1 MLPQFPA
8 PFRPCRTSLAS
19 RFQTPYGNG
28 QAGRLPWLYP
38 EDLDPC
44 HFVQLS
50 SEGFTNKSN
59 FFAVTLTESD
69 FPCVH
74 ILPLSRLWRCLEAS
88 YDGSSQRMGTG
99 SRERMGSQTQAGTQN
114 AERRRIRR
122 IGTTGSCSREN
133 RCRELVQQNPTET
146 SPVQY
151 GMIKPCLS

>member
-1 MLPQFPA
+1 MLPQFAA

-88 YDGSSQRMGTG
+88 YDGSSQRMGTA

-114 AERRRIRR
+114 AERRTQNAEESEESEQRVRAVER
-122 IGTTGSCSREN
+122 TGVEN
-133 RCRELVQQNPTET
+133 WFNK
-146 SPVQY
+146 
-151 GMIKPCLS
+151 I